1 MEDQRHGPNAMP
13 LDGLTAGVDHLE
25 AVVVFLF
32 GQGTAYASWARPTAQ
47 IDAPNVAAAFRDAY
61 VAAAVAAARLSVADA
76 TRSGASSARPATITV
91 EEGDRVAFIHRVR
104 AFGVAIVFDKEA
116 PLGLAR
122 AHAQKIART
131 LEHEL
136 PLDAAPTPSP
146 APPPVRI
153 GSIGP
158 VSQAAVTMMT
168 PTLSATA
175 VAEEL
180 PPETSPA
187 PRVQVGGD
195 DVGDAAPLAERTPLR
210 DEPTSSSSDLSPEH
224 PAERRDASDSD
235 AARPR
240 SIPVPSLSLMDPGG
254 SGVDGADVASSRRPS
269 DVTDTPPEG
278 RAIRLLAYVEA
289 TSIEPHISL
298 LRLALRSGLGLTR
311 LRDPR
316 QLTPAD
322 LVLLETAAEEMLG
335 LERGKLVERIRAAV
349 PVIPLPARGAP

>member
-1 MEDQRHGPNAMP
+1 MEDQRRGANAMP

-32 GQGTAYASWARPTAQ
+32 GQGTAYASWARPTAHV
-47 IDAPNVAAAFRDAY
+47 DAPNVAAAFRDAY
-61 VAAAVAAARLSVADA
+61 VAAGVAAARLSAVDA
-76 TRSGASSARPATITV
+76 TRSGASSSRPATITV
-91 EEGDRVAFIHRVR
+91 EDGDRVAFIHRVR
-104 AFGVAIVFDKEA
+104 AFGVVIVFDKQA

-187 PRVQVGGD
+187 PRVQLSGD
-195 DVGDAAPLAERTPLR
+195 DVGEAAPVAERAPLR
-210 DEPTSSSSDLSPEH
+210 DEPISSSEPP
-224 PAERRDASDSD
+224 PAEHAGQRGDGPSSEAPRS
-235 AARPR
+235 R
-240 SIPVPSLSLMDPGG
+240 SIPVPSLSLMDSGG
-254 SGVDGADVASSRRPS
+254 DGADVASSRRPP
-269 DVTDTPPEG
+269 DATDSPPEA

-289 TSIEPHISL
+289 TSIEPHISF